1 MRLPTR
7 IMSNDGLRCR
17 LISFIILWSGEFKFV
32 RVLETMTPLVRST
45 REQNWM
51 LVVA

>member
-7 IMSNDGLRCR
+7 IMSNDCLRCG

-32 RVLETMTPLVRST
+32 RVLETMTLLVRFT
-45 REQNWM
+45 REQS
-51 LVVA
+51 